1 MFPINSNGSILE
13 MKHFNSGQGPAGQ
26 DQQALPVLRNCGD
39 WEQMTWLHTA
49 QANVPR
55 LSSPCSW
62 AQGLCFQNRG
72 RRTCFVPGRKYKI
85 KELCLHSAKG
95 GGQAECQLLRK
106 SRTASLAL
114 SELCSVGREP
124 QGSC

>member
-39 WEQMTWLHTA
+39 WEQMAWLHTA

-55 LSSPCSW
+55 LSSPC
-62 AQGLCFQNRG
+62 AGARGLCFKNRQED
-72 RRTCFVPGRKYKI
+72 V
-85 KELCLHSAKG
+85 
-95 GGQAECQLLRK
+95 
-106 SRTASLAL
+106 
-114 SELCSVGREP
+114 LCSREKVQNKITLP
-124 QGSC
+124 TLR